1 MLVLVVARAV
11 LVVRVAL
18 VLLVLLAV
26 RVLVNLRVIVVV
38 EVLVGLVVLDVG
50 DGQRCDGCI
59 CGSCTLYYWTHLGFL
74 ESVLF
79 D

>member
-1 MLVLVVARAV
+1 M
-11 LVVRVAL
+11 
-18 VLLVLLAV
+18 
-26 RVLVNLRVIVVV
+26 NLRVVVVV

-50 DGQRCDGCI
+50 DGQCCDG

>member
-1 MLVLVVARAV
+1 MLVVVVARAV

-18 VLLVLLAV
+18 VLLVLLA
-26 RVLVNLRVIVVV
+26 LVNLRVVVVV
-38 EVLVGLVVLDVG
+38 EVLVGLFVLDVS
-50 DGQRCDGCI
+50 DGQCCDG

>member
-1 MLVLVVARAV
+1 MLVVVVARAV

-18 VLLVLLAV
+18 VLLVLLA
-26 RVLVNLRVIVVV
+26 LVNLRVVVVV
-38 EVLVGLVVLDVG
+38 EALVGLVVLDVG
-50 DGQRCDGCI
+50 DGQCYDGY
-59 CGSCTLYYWTHLGFL
+59 GSCTLYYWTHLGFL

>member
-1 MLVLVVARAV
+1 MLVGVVARAV

-26 RVLVNLRVIVVV
+26 RVLVNLRVVVV
-38 EVLVGLVVLDVG
+38 LEVLVALVVLDVG
-50 DGQRCDGCI
+50 DGQCSEGCGRC
-59 CGSCTLYYWTHLGFL
+59 SLYHWTLRGFL

>member
-1 MLVLVVARAV
+1 MLVVVVARAV

-18 VLLVLLAV
+18 VLLVLLA
-26 RVLVNLRVIVVV
+26 LVNLRVVVVV

-50 DGQRCDGCI
+50 DGQCCDG

>member
-1 MLVLVVARAV
+1 MLVVVVARAV

-18 VLLVLLAV
+18 VLLVLLA
-26 RVLVNLRVIVVV
+26 LVNLRVVVVV

-50 DGQRCDGCI
+50 DGQCYDGY
-59 CGSCTLYYWTHLGFL
+59 GSCTLYYWTHLGFL